1 MLKSDMK
8 KIVRSCLQIADQY
21 ETYAVNSII
30 EDDIDN
36 ADYCIKKS
44 IANSLMAIAYL
55 MAMKE
60 DFSCPGEFLREKKVG
75 EQ

>member
-1 MLKSDMK
+1 MLKRDMK

-21 ETYAVNSII
+21 ETYAADSII
-30 EDDIDN
+30 EDDTDN

-60 DFSCPGEFLREKKVG
+60 DFSFPGEFLREKKVG
-75 EQ
+75 ER